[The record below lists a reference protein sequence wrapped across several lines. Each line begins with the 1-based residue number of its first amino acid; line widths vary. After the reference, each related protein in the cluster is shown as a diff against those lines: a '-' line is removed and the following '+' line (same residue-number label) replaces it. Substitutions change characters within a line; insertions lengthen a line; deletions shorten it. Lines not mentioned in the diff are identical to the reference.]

1 MRLYT
6 ISGID
11 GSGKTTQ
18 MEMLQKH
25 LQENGYDVTVFHA
38 TSFSIATKIRN
49 FFENSKNNDV
59 PRKAKT
65 SAGFLSILLRKIFL
79 VIDILRF
86 NSYVKKMPPGEEHI
100 VLTDR
105 YFFDQI
111 VNIFYL
117 ENKLDV
123 SYIPVWLQL
132 AEMFIATPQK
142 SFYIRTK
149 PSIAMN
155 RERDIEQG
163 SSYLTK
169 KSLLYDLLS
178 DRFKYIRIDG
188 NLEKEKVFE
197 ELLNLI

>member
-6 ISGID
+6 VSGID

-18 MEMLQKH
+18 MEMLGKH

-38 TSFSIATKIRN
+38 TSFSIATKIRD
-49 FFENSKNNDV
+49 FFERGKNKDL

-65 SAGFLSILLRKIFL
+65 SAGFFSILLRKIFL

-86 NSYVKKMPPGEEHI
+86 KSYIKKMPPGEDHLL
-100 VLTDR
+100 LTDR

-132 AEMFIATPQK
+132 AEMFIVTPQK

-149 PSIAMN
+149 PSVAMS
-155 RERDIEQG
+155 RERNIEQG
-163 SSYLTK
+163 SDYLTK
-169 KSLLYDLLS
+169 KSLLYDLFS
-178 DRFKYIRIDG
+178 DRFKYITVDG
-188 NLEKEKVFE
+188 NLDKEIVFE
-197 ELLNLI
+197 KILNVI